1 MALETIN
8 NLFYATE
15 KMNNYVKKM
24 LLVKQTDLWMEDSFD
39 SGLSGGCFQS
49 LTVYYPL

>member
-15 KMNNYVKKM
+15 KMNNYVKKCY
-24 LLVKQTDLWMEDSFD
+24 
-39 SGLSGGCFQS
+39 LSSKLIYEWKTHSTLDFQ
-49 LTVYYPL
+49 VAVFNH